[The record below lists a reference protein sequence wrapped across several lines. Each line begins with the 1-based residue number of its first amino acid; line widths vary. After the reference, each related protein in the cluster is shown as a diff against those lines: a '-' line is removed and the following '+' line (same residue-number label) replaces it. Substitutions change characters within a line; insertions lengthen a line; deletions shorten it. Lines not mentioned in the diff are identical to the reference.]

1 MIAKLNS
8 IPTQPREGDSCQ
20 PAGGGERGV
29 KYREITI
36 IMFFLSTQAQ
46 YPADSITKIPVF
58 IAQELANRGI
68 EGIYLDIKGVFL
80 RANI

>member
-1 MIAKLNS
+1 
-8 IPTQPREGDSCQ
+8 
-20 PAGGGERGV
+20 
-29 KYREITI
+29 
-36 IMFFLSTQAQ
+36 MFFLSTQAQ